1 MALVCKVHQFFHM
14 VWFTLAMVAAN
25 AGEGGRALQAARRAR
40 RAAGQVWCRRSGNE
54 VVMPERL
61 LDVVCYV
68 CVALSQAHAMV
79 VLSH

>member
-1 MALVCKVHQFFHM
+1 
-14 VWFTLAMVAAN
+14 
-25 AGEGGRALQAARRAR
+25 
-40 RAAGQVWCRRSGNE
+40 VWCRRSGNE